1 MRNSWYTY
9 FMCPAPVRGNA
20 EFPKP
25 TSQDAIDVAIATFE
39 AGQRVDMA
47 QIAERLGVGRS
58 TLYRWVGDREALMD
72 RVIDETTIKI
82 AKSVQRRVRGQGLDR
97 ILSAVRV
104 YLEATTK
111 YEPLRSL
118 AEREPHL
125 ALHVIM
131 NPDGVFARNTR
142 DGLRGQ
148 IQRDLPELEIP
159 EDVVGVINATN
170 LALVWA
176 AIAGGYDPQIDQA
189 VAIVRTVIGAY
200 M

>member
-1 MRNSWYTY
+1 
-9 FMCPAPVRGNA
+9 MCPAPVRGNA

-39 AGQRVDMA
+39 AGQRIDMA
-47 QIAERLGVGRS
+47 QIADRLGVGRS

-72 RVIDETTIKI
+72 RVIDETTIKL
-82 AKSVQRRVRGQGLDR
+82 AKSVQRRVRGKGLDR
-97 ILSAVRV
+97 TASAVRV
-104 YLEATTK
+104 YLEATTG
-111 YEPLRSL
+111 YEPLRTL

-142 DGLRGQ
+142 DGLRNQ
-148 IQRDLPELEIP
+148 LREDLPDLELP
-159 EDVVGVINATN
+159 EDVIRVINATN

-176 AIAGGYDPQIDQA
+176 AIAGGYDPKIDQA
-189 VAIVRTVIGAY
+189 VSILRTVVGAH

>member
-1 MRNSWYTY
+1 
-9 FMCPAPVRGNA
+9 
-20 EFPKP
+20 
-25 TSQDAIDVAIATFE
+25 
-39 AGQRVDMA
+39 MA
-47 QIAERLGVGRS
+47 QIADRLGVGRS

-72 RVIDETTIKI
+72 RVIDETTIKL
-82 AKSVQRRVRGQGLDR
+82 ARSVQRRVRGQGLER
-97 ILSAVRV
+97 TMSAVRV

-125 ALHVIM
+125 ALHVVM

-142 DGLRGQ
+142 EGLRAQ
-148 IQRDLPELEIP
+148 IQRDLPDIEVP
-159 EDVVGVINATN
+159 DDVIDVINSTN

-176 AIAGGYDPQIDQA
+176 AIAGGYDPQIHQA
-189 VAIVRTVIGAY
+189 VEIVRTVIGAH

>member
-1 MRNSWYTY
+1 
-9 FMCPAPVRGNA
+9 MCPAPVRGNA

-25 TSQDAIDVAIATFE
+25 TAQDAIDVAIATFE

-82 AKSVQRRVRGQGLDR
+82 AKSVQRRVRGKGLDR
-97 ILSAVRV
+97 TVSAVKV
-104 YLEATTK
+104 YLKATTE

-125 ALHVIM
+125 ALHVFM

-142 DGLRGQ
+142 DGLRRQ
-148 IQRDLPELEIP
+148 LQTDLP
-159 EDVVGVINATN
+159 DVAVPDDVIEALNATN

-176 AIAGGYDPQIDQA
+176 SIAGGYEPHIER
-189 VAIVRTVIGAY
+189 AISVLRTVVSAH

>member
-1 MRNSWYTY
+1 
-9 FMCPAPVRGNA
+9 MCPTPVRGNA
-20 EFPKP
+20 EFPRP
-25 TSQDAIDVAIATFE
+25 TSQDAINVAIATFE

-47 QIAERLGVGRS
+47 QIADRLGVGRS

-72 RVIDETTIKI
+72 RVIDETTIKL
-82 AKSVQRRVRGQGLDR
+82 ARSVQRRVRGQGLER
-97 ILSAVRV
+97 TMSAVRV

-125 ALHVIM
+125 ALHVVM

-142 DGLRGQ
+142 EGLRAQ
-148 IQRDLPELEIP
+148 IQRDLPDIEVP
-159 EDVVGVINATN
+159 DDVIDVINSTN

-176 AIAGGYDPQIDQA
+176 AIAGGYDPQIHQA
-189 VAIVRTVIGAY
+189 VEIVRTVIGAH

>member
-1 MRNSWYTY
+1 
-9 FMCPAPVRGNA
+9 MCPAPVRGNA
-20 EFPKP
+20 EFPRP
-25 TSQDAIDVAIATFE
+25 TSQDAINVAIATFE

-47 QIAERLGVGRS
+47 QIADRLGVGRS

-72 RVIDETTIKI
+72 RVLDETTIKL
-82 AKSVQRRVRGQGLDR
+82 ARSVQRRVRGQGLER
-97 ILSAVRV
+97 TLSAVRV

-125 ALHVIM
+125 ALHVVM

-142 DGLRGQ
+142 EGLSAQ
-148 IQRDLPELEIP
+148 IQRDLP
-159 EDVVGVINATN
+159 DVDVPDEVIDVINSTN

-176 AIAGGYDPQIDQA
+176 AIAGGYDPQIHKA
-189 VAIVRTVIGAY
+189 VEIVRTVIGAH

>member
-1 MRNSWYTY
+1 
-9 FMCPAPVRGNA
+9 MCPAPVRGNA
-20 EFPKP
+20 EFPRP
-25 TSQDAIDVAIATFE
+25 TSQDAINVAIATFE

-47 QIAERLGVGRS
+47 QIADRLGVGRS

-72 RVIDETTIKI
+72 RVLDETTIKL
-82 AKSVQRRVRGQGLDR
+82 ARSVQRRVRGQGLER
-97 ILSAVRV
+97 TLSAVRV

-125 ALHVIM
+125 ALHVVM

-142 DGLRGQ
+142 EGLRAQ
-148 IQRDLPELEIP
+148 IQRDLP
-159 EDVVGVINATN
+159 DVDVPDEVIDVINSTN

-176 AIAGGYDPQIDQA
+176 AIAGGYDPQIHKA
-189 VAIVRTVIGAY
+189 VEIVRTVIGAH

>member
-1 MRNSWYTY
+1 
-9 FMCPAPVRGNA
+9 MCPAPVRGNA

-25 TSQDAIDVAIATFE
+25 TAQDAVNVAIATFE

-72 RVIDETTIKI
+72 QVIDQTTITI

-97 ILSAVRV
+97 VLSAVKV
-104 YLEATTK
+104 YLDATTK

-125 ALHVIM
+125 ALHVFM
-131 NPDGVFARNTR
+131 NPQGVFARNTL
-142 DGLRGQ
+142 DGLQRQ
-148 IQRDLPELEIP
+148 LQRDLPEVEIP
-159 EDVVGVINATN
+159 DDVVEVLNATN

-176 AIAGGYDPQIDQA
+176 SIAGGYEPHVERAIA
-189 VAIVRTVIGAY
+189 VMRTVIGAY

>member
-1 MRNSWYTY
+1 
-9 FMCPAPVRGNA
+9 MCPAPVRGNA

-72 RVIDETTIKI
+72 RVIDETTIKL
-82 AKSVQRRVRGQGLDR
+82 AKSVQRRVRGKGLDR
-97 ILSAVRV
+97 TASAVRV
-104 YLEATTK
+104 YLEATTN

-142 DGLRGQ
+142 DGLRTQ
-148 IQRDLPELEIP
+148 LRNDLPDLDLS
-159 EDVVGVINATN
+159 EDVIRVINATN

-176 AIAGGYDPQIDQA
+176 AIAGGYKPQIDQA
-189 VAIVRTVIGAY
+189 VEILRTVVGAH

>member
-1 MRNSWYTY
+1 
-9 FMCPAPVRGNA
+9 MCPAPVRGNA
-20 EFPKP
+20 EFPRP
-25 TSQDAIDVAIATFE
+25 TSQDAINVAIATFE

-47 QIAERLGVGRS
+47 QIADRLGVGRS

-72 RVIDETTIKI
+72 RVIDETTIKL
-82 AKSVQRRVRGQGLDR
+82 ARSVQRRVRGQGLER
-97 ILSAVRV
+97 TMSAVRV

-125 ALHVIM
+125 ALHVVM

-142 DGLRGQ
+142 EGLRAQ
-148 IQRDLPELEIP
+148 IQRDLPDIEVP
-159 EDVVGVINATN
+159 DDVIDVINSTN

-176 AIAGGYDPQIDQA
+176 AIAGGYDPQIHQA
-189 VAIVRTVIGAY
+189 VEIVRTVIGAH